1 MLDRLHAGRS
11 GEFRKVLRAC
21 AIAASR
27 GRHAVVLKVPAE
39 QDPDAFLRA
48 FHRHCRERSG
58 RPARLLTLAP
68 DGCGPAWTEACQ
80 ATLGL
85 PAGPVMPPDA
95 TLTDLLGAGDRL
107 FERLRSTLAAEL
119 ATGDCDFGPGL
130 LIVQGDVTRERTLLA
145 FLGHLCPHDALWHS
159 LPGARARTEQFVVV
173 AAVPSGADGEGPA
186 AIPAELETL
195 AIRPFHAD
203 DVRAAPD
210 AAIELLTAT
219 LSARA
224 RPVPAPQATAALR
237 PSRKTGARADAA
249 IGAALRDGRFHD
261 LPADAADVRTRM
273 RALTARGRADDAIA
287 LALDPATHRGLD
299 AAFLLEVADL
309 ALARANAAAATTLAA
324 AAAKAGK
331 ADPVVQV
338 RSVAVRAEIAF
349 LKSDLPEA
357 ERLAREALS
366 QDAPDAV
373 RTAASNTLGKAAF
386 RAGRHDEA
394 ETWYTRALEGCADS
408 DAEAARACHNLGLVA
423 LRKGRYPSAIRHLQ
437 DAVVRA
443 DGAGE
448 TFGAALARRNLSVAL
463 EFQGKYQSAFE
474 YGIEAVE
481 RLSRL
486 GRPASLINALL
497 TVADLLVTFGDWDR
511 ALALIA
517 KAEELARAVDV
528 PAALAHCDLKRGE
541 CLLLRGQA
549 ADAAVR
555 LARARSEFAVLGLDD
570 DRAFAASRLA
580 EASLAAGRLADARTW
595 IADAGGQAHDGK
607 GGEAAARATLVLG
620 RLELLGGAPAQALPI
635 LSRARDLLL
644 AGGPRDVLAQA
655 SWALADASEALGD
668 DAAAAAL
675 REEARAQVE
684 EAAACVPAEHRKTFL
699 ARPDLVALAAGTA
712 GTAADLPGAALES
725 ARVTSIGPRPRLRH
739 HLPRIIGES
748 EPLRRVLV
756 MLERVRDV
764 SVPVLLLGESGTGK
778 ELFAEALHVLSPR
791 AGGPFIR
798 VNAAAFSETLL
809 LSELFGHEKGAF
821 TGAHQR
827 RIGRFEQAH
836 GGTLF
841 LDEIGDV
848 GERLQTALLRVLE
861 EQRFQ
866 RVGGTETVHVD
877 VRVVFATNRDLAE
890 AIRTGRFREDLYHRI
905 SGISIPVP
913 PLRDRGDDIPMLA
926 ATFVTEI
933 GRETSK
939 KFQFAPDALELLRS
953 WRWPGNV
960 RELKNVVRKACL
972 MADDPLVTRDV
983 LLREVP
989 ELRRSVRRPA
999 GSNAGGGGLDV
1010 FELVFGRG
1018 LSLFD
1023 ARAEV
1028 EIALIRAALAQ
1039 SQGNISAAAQM
1050 LGMKR
1055 PRLSQ
1060 MVKEYGLKVLPEG
1073 ATGEGP
1079 S

>member
-11 GEFRKVLRAC
+11 GEFRRVLRAC

-58 RPARLLTLAP
+58 RPARLLTLAA
-68 DGCGPAWTEACQ
+68 DGRGPAWTVACQ

-107 FERLRSTLAAEL
+107 FERLRATLAAEL
-119 ATGDCDFGPGL
+119 ATGDGDSGPGL
-130 LIVQGDVTRERTLLA
+130 LIVQGDVARERTLLA

-173 AAVPSGADGEGPA
+173 AAVPSDADGDAAG
-186 AIPAELETL
+186 AIPADVETL

-219 LSARA
+219 LSARSRTAHAAPAAQGSRAPRRSAA
-224 RPVPAPQATAALR
+224 RT
-237 PSRKTGARADAA
+237 DAA
-249 IGAALRDGRFHD
+249 VEADLRDGRFHD
-261 LPADAADVRTRM
+261 LPADAPDVGTRM
-273 RALTARGRADDAIA
+273 RALTAMGRADDALA
-287 LALDPATHRGLD
+287 LALDPATRRGLG
-299 AAFLLEVADL
+299 AAFLLEAADL
-309 ALARANAAAATTLAA
+309 ALARANAAAAVTLAD
-324 AAAKAGK
+324 AAAKADRDQP
-331 ADPVVQV
+331 AA
-338 RSVAVRAEIAF
+338 RARTLAVRAEIAF
-349 LKSDLPEA
+349 LQSDLPEA
-357 ERLAREALS
+357 ERLAREALAL
-366 QDAPDAV
+366 DAPDRV
-373 RTAASNTLGKAAF
+373 RASASNTLGKAAF
-386 RAGRHDEA
+386 RAGRHDDAEA
-394 ETWYTRALEGCADS
+394 WYTRALDACADS
-408 DAEAARACHNLGLVA
+408 DADAARAAHNLGLVA
-423 LRKGRYPSAIRHLQ
+423 LRRGRYPAAVRHLQ
-437 DAVVRA
+437 DAVLHA

-463 EFQGKYQSAFE
+463 EFQGRYQPAFE

-486 GRPASLINALL
+486 GRPASLVNALL

-511 ALALIA
+511 ALALIT
-517 KAEELARAVDV
+517 KAEELARASDV
-528 PAALAHCDLKRGE
+528 RAGLAHCDLKRGE

-549 ADAAVR
+549 VDATAL
-555 LARARSEFAVLGLDD
+555 LARAHAAFAGLGLDD
-570 DRAFAASRLA
+570 DRTFAAARLS
-580 EASLAAGRLADARTW
+580 EAAFAAGRLDDARAFA
-595 IADAGGQAHDGK
+595 ADAGTA
-607 GGEAAARATLVLG
+607 GEAAARASIVLG
-620 RLELLGGAPAQALPI
+620 RLELLGGAPAQAMPI
-635 LSRARDLLL
+635 LCRARDLLL
-644 AGGPRDVLAQA
+644 AGGPRDVLARA
-655 SWALADASEALGD
+655 SWALADASDALGEETT
-668 DAAAAAL
+668 AAAL

-684 EAAACVPAEHRKTFL
+684 EAAASVPVDHRRAFL
-699 ARPDLVALAAGTA
+699 ARPDLVVLLCEVVDGP
-712 GTAADLPGAALES
+712 ADLPAPAPD
-725 ARVTSIGPRPRLRH
+725 APRVTSLGPRPRLRH
-739 HLPRIIGES
+739 HLPKIVGES
-748 EPLRRVLV
+748 EALRRVLV

-791 AGGPFIR
+791 SGGPFIR
-798 VNAAAFSETLL
+798 VNAAAFTDTLL

-890 AIRTGRFREDLYHRI
+890 AIRSGRFREDLYHRI
-905 SGISIPVP
+905 SGISVPVP

-926 ATFVTEI
+926 SAFVADIE
-933 GRETSK
+933 RETSK
-939 KFQFAPDALELLRS
+939 HFQFAPDAMDLLRT

-972 MADDPLVTRDV
+972 MTEEPVVTRDL

-999 GSNAGGGGLDV
+999 GSSGSGGGLDV

-1018 LSLFD
+1018 MSLFD

-1028 EIALIRAALAQ
+1028 EVALIRAALAQ
-1039 SQGNISAAAQM
+1039 SRGNISAAAQM